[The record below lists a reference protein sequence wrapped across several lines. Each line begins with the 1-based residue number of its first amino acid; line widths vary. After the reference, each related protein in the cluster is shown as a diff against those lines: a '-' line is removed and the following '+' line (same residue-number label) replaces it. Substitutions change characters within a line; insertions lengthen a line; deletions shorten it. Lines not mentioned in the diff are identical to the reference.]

1 MKIET
6 ICLREKVELTA
17 YILDPSKEMPNML
30 VRPGMLVLPGGG
42 YRYCSDREA
51 EPIAMA
57 FLAQGFNAFVLRYSV
72 GEGADV
78 AFPRPLEDAQEALA
92 LIRERAAGW
101 NTLPHKI
108 AAIGFSAGGH
118 LAAALATMGTERPD
132 ALILGYPCILASIG
146 DVLSSPVPSANEYV
160 TAQTPPSFIF
170 ASRGDTSVPVE
181 HSLAFASALDKAG
194 VPFEMHIFGK
204 GHHGF
209 SLATPVVCSTKQ
221 SLEAN
226 RFTAPWV
233 SLCVAWLNDL
243 FEI

>member
-6 ICLREKVELTA
+6 VTLREKAVLTA
-17 YILDPSKEMPNML
+17 YLLDPSKEMPNML
-30 VRPGMLVLPGGG
+30 VRPGILVLPGGG

-57 FLAQGFNAFVLRYSV
+57 FLAQGYNAFVLRYTV
-72 GEGADV
+72 GEGEAA
-78 AFPRPLEDAQEALA
+78 AFPQPLEDAQEAMA
-92 LIRERAAGW
+92 LIRERAAQW
-101 NTLPHKI
+101 NTLPQKI

-118 LAAALATMGTERPD
+118 LAAALAAMGTVRPN

-146 DVLSSPVPSANEYV
+146 DVLSSPVPSVNEFV
-160 TAQTPPSFIF
+160 TAETPPAFIF
-170 ASRGDTSVPVE
+170 ASCEDTSVPVE

-204 GHHGF
+204 GRHGF
-209 SLATPVVCSTKQ
+209 SLATPVVCSSKE
-221 SLEAN
+221 SLEIN

-233 SLCVAWLNDL
+233 GLCVAWLNNL